1 MSAEPA
7 ISPGLTDAEAA
18 LVSSCLAPVGQRPAT
33 ALQVAERLDEL
44 AAATRA

>member
-44 AAATRA
+44 AATTRA